1 MRRAFDISIAQAG
14 RLIAGAV
21 LMAAAAITPAN
32 AQALHCRPFSNEAV
46 AAPTPRTAQSA
57 VDRFEKIKSAVKSDP
72 YRVLF
77 LGNSITERFDPVVWR
92 EDMVPRG
99 VLNSGVS
106 GDRTE
111 NMLWRMQHGN
121 LDGPPP
127 VGVVVL
133 IGTNDLTNGGEGRS
147 PEVTADGI
155 RANLE
160 YLRQRL
166 PRARIVLL
174 GLYPRSV
181 SPEARLRRG
190 TVAVNQLIR
199 ECGDNVWIKY
209 ADIGTV
215 LLEPDGRLS
224 PAISQDALH
233 FTEAGYRRLAPR
245 FNPLVD
251 WLLGTR

>member
-1 MRRAFDISIAQAG
+1 MRRAFDVSIAHAT

-21 LMAAAAITPAN
+21 LLATLSTGPVN
-32 AQALHCRPFSNEAV
+32 GQALRCRPFSNEPV

-57 VDRFEKIKSAVKSDP
+57 VDRFEKIKAAVTAES

-77 LGNSITERFDPVVWR
+77 LGDSITERFDDTVWR
-92 EDMVPRG
+92 EDMMPRG
-99 VLNSGVS
+99 VLNSGVN

-111 NMLWRMQHGN
+111 NLLWRMQHGN
-121 LDGPPP
+121 LDGQPPT
-127 VGVVVL
+127 GVVVL

-147 PEVTADGI
+147 PEATADGI

-174 GLYPRSV
+174 GLYPRSI

-199 ECGDNVWIKY
+199 ECGDDVWIKY
-209 ADIGTV
+209 ADIGTI

-224 PAISQDALH
+224 PTISPDALH

-245 FNPLVD
+245 LNPLID
-251 WLLGTR
+251 WLLGKR